1 MIASILLT
9 SHTRYVWRPRPI
21 QDLYTA
27 AHTSHD
33 AVRIPVPHRTRVA
46 RHSPPPPHTQTEHVT
61 PSPVPSLGA
70 LSCRPCAT
78 VRALETLWSST
89 SMPQHAAAANITV
102 ITMANAKFRW
112 HPAQLDASHA
122 PHAER
127 TAGSHPRAR
136 RRRHAQLLAIRR
148 SSSAGSHM
156 RCAACVPSAVHRPTA
171 TAGLQACLR
180 RRSWNRLLRISFG
193 RSRSASKSMDSR
205 SYSLPVT
212 VHTNFAAIFHIA
224 SPVHHHEVGDEVAT
238 LPRQAGGVEFRY
250 GSRAGGRRS
259 QGGGYI

>member
-1 MIASILLT
+1 MFGAPDRYRICTRL
-9 SHTRYVWRPRPI
+9 HTRHTTRCAFLCR
-21 QDLYTA
+21 TA
-27 AHTSHD
+27 HASHGTHPPTPHTN
-33 AVRIPVPHRTRVA
+33 RTR
-46 RHSPPPPHTQTEHVT
+46 HTQPCPLPRRPEL
-61 PSPVPSLGA
+61 PSVCDGA
-70 LSCRPCAT
+70 
-78 VRALETLWSST
+78 RARDLVVIYE
-89 SMPQHAAAANITV
+89 HAAARGGSQHHGHHHGQRQIS
-102 ITMANAKFRW
+102 W